1 MNLLYSPIA
10 GRSRRVACRCRCVAS
25 IEFVASI
32 ELKHLFRLLKRNT
45 RTIQSDHDLIGNR
58 GSNSVAPELRAEVPT
73 QGPIPRAM
81 VSRLT

>member
-1 MNLLYSPIA
+1 VNLLYSPIA

-25 IEFVASI
+25 IES
-32 ELKHLFRLLKRNT
+32 KHLFRLLKRNT